1 MADDLYEDGGEATSA
16 KKSEGAA
23 TALLPTDFFP
33 ETPEVGKVCK
43 IRVTRILDD
52 QVEAE
57 YVKDEKKK
65 SERES
70 EPEMEMA
77 DAELA
82 GLME

>member
-1 MADDLYEDGGEATSA
+1 MADDLYEDGGDSTPA
-16 KKSEGAA
+16 KAKDDGAQ

-43 IRVTRILDD
+43 VRVERLLDG
-52 QVEAE
+52 QAE
-57 YVKDEKKK
+57 VSYVKEEKK
-65 SERES
+65 ES
-70 EPEMEMA
+70 EPEGEMEMA